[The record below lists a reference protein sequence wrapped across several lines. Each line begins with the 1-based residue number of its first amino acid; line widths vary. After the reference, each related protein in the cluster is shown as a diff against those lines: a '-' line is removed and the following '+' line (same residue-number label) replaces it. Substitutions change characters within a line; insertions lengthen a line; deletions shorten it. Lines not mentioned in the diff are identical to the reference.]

1 MKILLTN
8 DDGIM
13 ADGIYI
19 LAKELEK
26 EHDITII
33 APETQKSAQSHAI
46 TLHRPLIIKEVK
58 LNGLKSKAYSIS
70 GTPADCVRAG
80 IEAIV
85 DDKVDL
91 VMSGINLGLN
101 SGMDILYSGT
111 VSAAVEANIYGIPS
125 IAISAEYM
133 KGIAN
138 YNISAKY
145 ALKVLEKTASKLLKT
160 NIVLNL
166 NTPYDLNDVN
176 KELKL
181 SSIGGPIL
189 DYYFIEDTE
198 NGEKALTLKGRKK
211 AELVEGTDR
220 YFLAKGYA
228 TITPLKYDLT
238 NYDLLKS
245 CEDWLR

>member
-26 EHDITII
+26 EHDITIV

>member
-1 MKILLTN
+1 MRILLTN

-13 ADGIYI
+13 AEGIYI

-26 EHDITII
+26 EYDITIA

-80 IEAIV
+80 IEAIL

-91 VMSGINLGLN
+91 VLSGINLGLN
-101 SGMDILYSGT
+101 AGMDILYSGT

-125 IAISAEYM
+125 IAVSAEYM
-133 KGIAN
+133 KGTAN
-138 YNISAKY
+138 YNIAAKY
-145 ALKVLEKTASKLLKT
+145 ALKVLEETASNLLQT

-166 NTPYDLNDVN
+166 NTPFDLNDVN
-176 KELKL
+176 KELKI
-181 SSIGGPIL
+181 STIGGPIL
-189 DYYFIEDTE
+189 DYYFVEAGD
-198 NGEKALTLKGRKK
+198 NGDRTLTLKGRRKT
-211 AELVEGTDR
+211 ELVEGTDR
-220 YFLAKGYA
+220 YYLEKGYA

-238 NYDLLKS
+238 NNQLLESIKG
-245 CEDWLR
+245 WFG

>member
-1 MKILLTN
+1 
-8 DDGIM
+8 
-13 ADGIYI
+13 
-19 LAKELEK
+19 
-26 EHDITII
+26 
-33 APETQKSAQSHAI
+33 
-46 TLHRPLIIKEVK
+46 
-58 LNGLKSKAYSIS
+58 
-70 GTPADCVRAG
+70 
-80 IEAIV
+80 
-85 DDKVDL
+85 
-91 VMSGINLGLN
+91 MSGINLGLN